1 MPSLFSTI
9 LIAGATGFF
18 LTAAL
23 FLLVGKMPRTES
35 GAGWWAASSLAA
47 ALGYICLLVLA
58 NLGRPV
64 EGEAVYNILFV
75 VWITALVFGGRNFLH
90 QRGFEKPLL
99 IISGVLCLWLIV
111 FSFVYPVFL
120 PAAIA
125 VALFCGG
132 MNLYMGWLLLRHIE
146 KRSILHNALIAAF
159 LISGLHWLDYPILR
173 HVEWFAP
180 IGFTL
185 CVVIS
190 VVINGILAALVI
202 EQFRTRTENAERAA
216 VLAARSDALTGLNNR
231 TALDLLF
238 EQAAANATRH
248 EKGMA
253 LLFVDLDG
261 FKEINDSHGHKTGD
275 LVLVTIAERLKSAF
289 RDSDITARIGGD
301 EFIAILGDMDL
312 NDGMSAEHAAIVMLD
327 MIDENIRFE
336 DFSCRVTASIGIS
349 YYPRHG
355 KTLNHLMLAA
365 DKAMYAS
372 KSNGKGKFLVA
383 T

>member
-1 MPSLFSTI
+1 MPGLFAAI
-9 LIAGATGFF
+9 LISGATGFF

-23 FLLVGKMPRTES
+23 FLLVEKMPRTET
-35 GAGWWAASSLAA
+35 GAGWWAASSMAA
-47 ALGYICLLVLA
+47 GAGYVALLVLA
-58 NLGRPV
+58 NQGRPI

-75 VWITALVFGGRNFLH
+75 VWITALVFGAHNFLH
-90 QRGFEKPLL
+90 QRGFEKWLL
-99 IISGVLCLWLIV
+99 VISGILCLWLIV

-120 PAAIA
+120 PAAIP
-125 VALFCGG
+125 VALYCGG
-132 MNLYMGWLLLRHIE
+132 LNIYMGFLWMQKIE
-146 KRSILHNALIAAF
+146 KRSVLHNALIAAF
-159 LISGLHWLDYPILR
+159 LISGLHWLDYPVLR

-185 CVVIS
+185 CAVVS
-190 VVINGILAALVI
+190 VVINGILAVLVI
-202 EQFRTRTENAERAA
+202 EQFRRRTENAERAA
-216 VLAARSDALTGLNNR
+216 VMAARSDALTGLNNR
-231 TALDLLF
+231 IALDLLF

-248 EKGMA
+248 EKGLA

-261 FKEINDSHGHKTGD
+261 FKEINDTHGHETGD
-275 LVLVTIAERLKSAF
+275 LVLVEIAERLKTAF
-289 RDSDITARIGGD
+289 RDSDIVARIGGD
-301 EFIAILGDMDL
+301 EFVTILGDMDM
-312 NDGMSAEHAAIVMLD
+312 NDETSAEHAAIVMLD
-327 MIDENIRFE
+327 MIDENIKFE
-336 DFSCRVTASIGIS
+336 DFNCRVTASIGIS